1 MYIEFLLEEY
11 SAKVALDILL
21 PKILPTDWTWD
32 LRYFRGKT
40 ELLKKLPPLLK
51 SYATWI
57 PSNHY
62 LVVLV
67 DRDREDCHQLKAD
80 LEKIA
85 ASAGLITKTS
95 ANAESSFQVLNR
107 IAIEELEA
115 WFFGDVDAICSAYP
129 GVSKSLAQQNRFR
142 NPDGNQQ
149 PRRKRTRYET
159 AAFRFLQTPQ
169 GVGNEPLTA
178 IQGGTAEALEQ
189 VLMEARHH
197 LGGLEKVGAARDI
210 AYYME
215 PGKNRS
221 PSFQA
226 FLTGLQALVES

>member
-95 ANAESSFQVLNR
+95 ANAGGTFQVLNR

-115 WFFGDVDAICSAYP
+115 WFFGDADAICSAYP
-129 GVSKSLAQQNRFR
+129 GVSKSLAQQTRFR
-142 NPDGNQQ
+142 NPDG
-149 PRRKRTRYET
+149 
-159 AAFRFLQTPQ
+159 
-169 GVGNEPLTA
+169 

-226 FLTGLQALVES
+226 FLSGLHALMKS